1 MTINYLAIA
10 ILIILFF
17 MGVAFGTG
25 IAAELYFEAK
35 YRNKMKFIG
44 SLAQAFAKAGENMLG
59 KHRDEDMAKIV
70 ELMKMMNQKKEESN
84 DEA

>member
-17 MGVAFGTG
+17 MGIAFGTG

-35 YRNKMKFIG
+35 YRNKTKFVAG
-44 SLAQAFAKAGENMLG
+44 LAQALAKAGETMLA
-59 KHRDEDMAKIV
+59 KHRDEDMTKVV
-70 ELMKMMNQKKEESN
+70 ELMKAMNQKKEEN
-84 DEA
+84 KE